1 MIRRL
6 ATVLLSLAA
15 CVAAA
20 ETAVPGV
27 RQAQTEAEARH
38 TRAVRDCGGA
48 ADYATC
54 VRDADEQLNDTLRGL
69 AGERLRGA
77 TPPGTSPSAAPR
89 VQGERLIR
97 DLEQSAPRPL
107 PPPPAGPD
115 PPYR

>member
-1 MIRRL
+1 MITRL

-15 CVAAA
+15 CVAGA
-20 ETAVPGV
+20 ETAIPGV

-69 AGERLRGA
+69 AGEHLRGA

-107 PPPPAGPD
+107 PPPAGPD

>member
-1 MIRRL
+1 MITRW
-6 ATVLLSLAA
+6 ATMLLWLAA
-15 CVAAA
+15 CTAAA

-27 RQAQTEAEARH
+27 RQAETEAEARH

-48 ADYATC
+48 ADYAAC
-54 VRDADEQLNDTLRGL
+54 VRDADQQRDDTLRGL

-77 TPPGTSPSAAPR
+77 TPPGTPPSAAPR
-89 VQGERLIR
+89 VQGERLMR

-115 PPYR
+115 APYR

>member
-6 ATVLLSLAA
+6 AMVLLSLAT

-20 ETAVPGV
+20 ETAVPGI
-27 RQAQTEAEARH
+27 RQAETEAEVRH

-48 ADYATC
+48 ADYAAC
-54 VRDADEQLNDTLRGL
+54 VRDADQQLNDTLRGL

-77 TPPGTSPSAAPR
+77 TPPSAAPR
-89 VQGERLIR
+89 VQGERLMR

-107 PPPPAGPD
+107 PPPPAGPG

>member
-1 MIRRL
+1 MITRWATLLLWL
-6 ATVLLSLAA
+6 AVCT
-15 CVAAA
+15 AAA
-20 ETAVPGV
+20 ETAAPGV
-27 RQAQTEAEARH
+27 RQAETEAEVRH

-48 ADYATC
+48 ADYAVC
-54 VRDADEQLNDTLRGL
+54 VRDADAQLNDTLRGL

-77 TPPGTSPSAAPR
+77 TPPGTPPSAAPR
-89 VQGERLIR
+89 VQGERLMR